1 MTTGLNYQEL
11 ELIMNSNKNP
21 LPPTP
26 RLEEEVE
33 EQEMYL
39 GDFLVRTEFFTK
51 ECYDRLILMEAKIG
65 VMTEVMMSL
74 RDVIHSYMDIDGDL
88 QTRRTN

>member
-1 MTTGLNYQEL
+1 M
-11 ELIMNSNKNP
+11 SNNNDIKTP
-21 LPPTP
+21 STP

>member
-1 MTTGLNYQEL
+1 MTTGLYYQEL
-11 ELIMNSNKNP
+11 ELIMNSNKKP

-26 RLEEEVE
+26 SLEAEVE

-74 RDVIHSYMDIDGDL
+74 RDVIHASMDLDKHIDEA
-88 QTRRTN
+88 N

>member
-1 MTTGLNYQEL
+1 MRVLNHKEI
-11 ELIMNSNKNP
+11 IMKNENITSP
-21 LPPTP
+21 GPSDN
-26 RLEEEVE
+26 E

-74 RDVIHSYMDIDGDL
+74 RDVIHASMDLDKHIDEA
-88 QTRRTN
+88 N

>member
-1 MTTGLNYQEL
+1 
-11 ELIMNSNKNP
+11 MNNKKTEP
-21 LPPTP
+21 SGPSQ
-26 RLEEEVE
+26 EEEVVE
-33 EQEMYL
+33 EQELYL

-74 RDVIHSYMDIDGDL
+74 RDVIYASMDLDNTVD
-88 QTRRTN
+88 NPN

>member
-1 MTTGLNYQEL
+1 MDKD
-11 ELIMNSNKNP
+11 KNTKP
-21 LPPTP
+21 SGTSQ
-26 RLEEEVE
+26 EEEVE

-65 VMTEVMMSL
+65 VMTEVMLSL
-74 RDVIHSYMDIDGDL
+74 RDVIYASMD
-88 QTRRTN
+88 

>member
-1 MTTGLNYQEL
+1 MKDDNITAPGPSDNED
-11 ELIMNSNKNP
+11 
-21 LPPTP
+21 
-26 RLEEEVE
+26 
-33 EQEMYL
+33 QEMYL

-88 QTRRTN
+88 NTRRTN

>member
-1 MTTGLNYQEL
+1 
-11 ELIMNSNKNP
+11 MNSNKNP

-51 ECYDRLILMEAKIG
+51 ECYDRLILVEAKIG

-74 RDVIHSYMDIDGDL
+74 SDVIHSYMDLDKHMDEP
-88 QTRRTN
+88 N

>member
-1 MTTGLNYQEL
+1 
-11 ELIMNSNKNP
+11 MNSNKNP

-51 ECYDRLILMEAKIG
+51 ECYDRLILVEAKIG

-74 RDVIHSYMDIDGDL
+74 RDLIHSYMDIDGDL

>member
-1 MTTGLNYQEL
+1 MHK
-11 ELIMNSNKNP
+11 NKNI
-21 LPPTP
+21 TP
-26 RLEEEVE
+26 SGPSHEEEVE
-33 EQEMYL
+33 DQEMYL

-51 ECYDRLILMEAKIG
+51 ECYDRLILMEAKIS

-88 QTRRTN
+88 NTRRTN

>member
-1 MTTGLNYQEL
+1 
-11 ELIMNSNKNP
+11 MNSNKNP

-51 ECYDRLILMEAKIG
+51 ECYDRLILVEAKIG

-74 RDVIHSYMDIDGDL
+74 GDVIHSYMDLDKHMDEP
-88 QTRRTN
+88 N

>member
-1 MTTGLNYQEL
+1 
-11 ELIMNSNKNP
+11 MNNKNTKP
-21 LPPTP
+21 SGPSQ
-26 RLEEEVE
+26 EEEVVE
-33 EQEMYL
+33 EQELYL

-74 RDVIHSYMDIDGDL
+74 RDVIYASMDLDKPIDEA
-88 QTRRTN
+88 N

>member
-11 ELIMNSNKNP
+11 ELIMNSNKKT
-21 LPPTP
+21 LPPGP
-26 RLEEEVE
+26 SQKAEVE

-74 RDVIHSYMDIDGDL
+74 RDVIHASKDLDKHIDEA
-88 QTRRTN
+88 N

>member
-11 ELIMNSNKNP
+11 ELIINSNKNP

-74 RDVIHSYMDIDGDL
+74 RDVIHSYMDLDKHMDEP
-88 QTRRTN
+88 N

>member
-1 MTTGLNYQEL
+1 
-11 ELIMNSNKNP
+11 MNNKKTEP
-21 LPPTP
+21 SGPSQ
-26 RLEEEVE
+26 EEEVVE
-33 EQEMYL
+33 EHELYL

-74 RDVIHSYMDIDGDL
+74 RDVVYASMDLNNPVDDP
-88 QTRRTN
+88 N

>member
-1 MTTGLNYQEL
+1 
-11 ELIMNSNKNP
+11 MNNKNTKP
-21 LPPTP
+21 SGPSQK
-26 RLEEEVE
+26 EEVEEVE

-51 ECYDRLILMEAKIG
+51 ESYDRLILMEAKIG

-74 RDVIHSYMDIDGDL
+74 RDGIYASMDLDKPIDEA
-88 QTRRTN
+88 N

>member
-1 MTTGLNYQEL
+1 
-11 ELIMNSNKNP
+11 MNNNRNK
-21 LPPTP
+21 TP
-26 RLEEEVE
+26 SGPSHEGEVE
-33 EQEMYL
+33 DQEMYL

-74 RDVIHSYMDIDGDL
+74 RDVIYASMDLDNTVD
-88 QTRRTN
+88 NPN

>member
-1 MTTGLNYQEL
+1 MDFQIIEEIY
-11 ELIMNSNKNP
+11 IMKNENI
-21 LPPTP
+21 TP
-26 RLEEEVE
+26 SGPSDNEA
-33 EQEMYL
+33 QEMYL

-74 RDVIHSYMDIDGDL
+74 RDVIYASMDLDKHIDEA
-88 QTRRTN
+88 N